1 MRQRLVW
8 KRGRVALQGKWKFF
22 WLGLLVLGIWVLYQL
37 FGSQPQR
44 REGPGQMRAPVR
56 CAVALAQDVPHF
68 LNGLGTV
75 LPSSDVLVKSR
86 VSGQLMKLHFRE
98 GEHVMAGDLLAEI
111 DPRPFQA
118 ALDEARGKL
127 AADEAQL
134 ANARRDLARYASLV
148 KGDFVERQKYDTQKA
163 LVAQYEGAC
172 AADRA
177 ACENA
182 RLQLEYSRITAPA
195 SGIVGLRKVDCGNQI
210 SSSDSEGLVRICEV
224 SPCDVLFSLPE
235 TAVPKIARTFAQAR
249 ERQVSVQAWDREQ
262 KTLLATG
269 YLLSLDNEI
278 DKSTGT
284 VRLKA
289 RFANQDK
296 SLYPNQFVNARLC
309 VDVLKAA
316 VTVPAS
322 AVQIG
327 SRGTYV
333 YVLEDDQE
341 QPKGPEKPSRP
352 APAAK
357 GPSGQAPAAKGACG
371 KVSVR
376 LVSVGLETARFAVI
390 SQGLKNGEQ
399 VIVDGVDR
407 LRDGALVRVS
417 ETVESPR
424 AEPF

>member
-1 MRQRLVW
+1 M
-8 KRGRVALQGKWKFF
+8 ALQGKWKLF
-22 WLGLLVLGIWVLYQL
+22 WLGLLVLALWLLSQI
-37 FGSQPQR
+37 FAAQPQR
-44 REGPGQMRAPVR
+44 REGAGQMRAPVR
-56 CAVALAQDVPHF
+56 SAKALAQDVPHF

-75 LPSSDVLVKSR
+75 LASSDVLVKSR
-86 VSGQLMKLHFRE
+86 VSGQLMRLHFRE
-98 GEHVMAGDLLAEI
+98 GQHVMAGDLLAEI
-111 DPRPFQA
+111 DPRPFRA

-134 ANARRDLARYASLV
+134 ANAKRDLARYASLV
-148 KGDFVERQKYDTQKA
+148 RGDFVERQKYDTQKA

-224 SPCDVLFSLPE
+224 SPCDVLFTLPE
-235 TAVPKIARTFAQAR
+235 TAVPKIAQAFAQTR
-249 ERQVSVQAWDREQ
+249 ERQIPVQAWDREQ
-262 KTLLATG
+262 KNLLATG
-269 YLLSLDNEI
+269 HLLSLDNEI

-289 RFANQDK
+289 RFANADK
-296 SLYPNQFVNARLC
+296 KLYPNQFVNARLC
-309 VDVLKAA
+309 VEVLKNA
-316 VTVPAS
+316 VTVPSS

-327 SRGTYV
+327 TRGSYV
-333 YVLEDDQE
+333 YVLEEDPVGSADKKAV
-341 QPKGPEKPSRP
+341 P
-352 APAAK
+352 AK
-357 GPSGQAPAAKGACG
+357 GPVASQIATG
-371 KVSVR
+371 KVNVR
-376 LVSVGLETARFAVI
+376 VVQVTLETARFAVI
-390 SQGLKNGEQ
+390 GQGLKAGET
-399 VIVDGVDR
+399 VIVDGIDR

-417 ETVESPR
+417 GRVDTAR

>member
-1 MRQRLVW
+1 
-8 KRGRVALQGKWKFF
+8 
-22 WLGLLVLGIWVLYQL
+22 
-37 FGSQPQR
+37 
-44 REGPGQMRAPVR
+44 MRAPVR

-75 LPSSDVLVKSR
+75 QASSDVLVKSR

-98 GEHVMAGDLLAEI
+98 GEHVKAGDLLAEI

-118 ALDEARGKL
+118 ALDEAKGRL

-163 LVAQYEGAC
+163 LVAQFEGAC

-195 SGIVGLRKVDCGNQI
+195 SGIAGLRKVDCGNQI
-210 SSSDSEGLVRICEV
+210 SASDSQGLVRICEV
-224 SPCDVLFSLPE
+224 SPCDVLFTLPE
-235 TAVPKIARTFAQAR
+235 TAVPKIAQAFAQSR
-249 ERQVSVQAWDREQ
+249 ERQITVQAWDREQ

-289 RFANQDK
+289 RFANDDK
-296 SLYPNQFVNARLC
+296 RLYPNQFVNARLC
-309 VDVLKAA
+309 VDVLKGAI
-316 VTVPAS
+316 TVPSS

-327 SRGTYV
+327 SRGSYV
-333 YVLEDDQE
+333 YVLSLDQD
-341 QPKGPEKPSRP
+341 QARRPERP
-352 APAAK
+352 GRSEA
-357 GPSGQAPAAKGACG
+357 PSGRGMPPGKGAPSGKGSPPDKDAPSG

-376 LVSVGLETARFAVI
+376 LVTVGLETARFAVI
-390 SQGLKNGEQ
+390 SDGLKSGEQ

-407 LRDGALVRVS
+407 LRDGALVKVAGTM
-417 ETVESPR
+417 ETPK